1 MLMIQDVICKMIHA
15 RLSAFRE
22 GSLDRWLLH
31 VVVLKRI
38 LMNAHFEASHASS
51 LARLELAAEVVKL
64 PLRANYRATSASDQI
79 FAVPR
84 DELQHF
90 VVDLDGEELAIIIV
104 VDTKLEA
111 SPVVILPLFDCE
123 IASDSMTEEIHV
135 KVVEDQAHL
144 LLEDLLHF
152 FHGCLLVVGDE
163 ASTKILGNINLGDF
177 YCFQILQLVVPIVLG
192 VLSDSSLDPINVC
205 PKIW

>member
-1 MLMIQDVICKMIHA
+1 
-15 RLSAFRE
+15 
-22 GSLDRWLLH
+22 
-31 VVVLKRI
+31 
-38 LMNAHFEASHASS
+38 MNAHFEASHASS
-51 LARLELAAEVVKL
+51 LARLELAAEVVDL
-64 PLRANYRATSASDQI
+64 LLRADYRGAFTSDQI
-79 FAVPR
+79 FAVPG

-90 VVDLDGEELAIIIV
+90 VVDLDGEELAILIV
-104 VDTKLEA
+104 VDTVLEA
-111 SPVVILPLFDCE
+111 SSVAVLAFFDCE

-135 KVVEDQAHL
+135 KVVEDLGHL

-192 VLSDSSLDPINVC
+192 VLSDSLLDPINVC